1 MEVFLIILA
10 YIIIG
15 ILVAMAWV
23 TIDAKR
29 DTVADDEE
37 FGAYVA
43 SGICWPIVIVA
54 FLVLGIFF
62 GLSKFFKW
70 FYKSLGGK
78 TND

>member
-23 TIDAKR
+23 AIDAKR
-29 DTVADDEE
+29 DTVTDDDE

-43 SGICWPIVIVA
+43 GGICWPIVIVS
-54 FLVLGIFF
+54 FLVFGIMF
-62 GLSKFFKW
+62 GLCKFFKW